1 MAGLVPAIHVLLI
14 EDLVQVLP
22 IRVHTVD
29 QADLPGTW
37 PVLDVL
43 LTLNGAEYRFVVLAP
58 HEALEAIPSGE
69 ACDDSLSMLPGAP
82 RDVARHASVENA
94 VGLLVTM

>member
-69 ACDDSLSMLPGAP
+69 ACDRFPLDVSQARRAML
-82 RDVARHASVENA
+82 R
-94 VGLLVTM
+94 VTPV